1 MNRYLIRALVAILTF
16 CIGVAVSFRP
26 RSSYRYARLYTYS
39 GKSFETERCRK
50 KFRYSQSPSV
60 SIDVASTDPVRL
72 SYSSTN
78 TSFENPQMQSVE
90 FQVDNASDREI
101 RALSVGFSVSRP
113 SSEYNSGSRTGWKLV
128 DLRELGTDARTPATV
143 SIQCGADET
152 LFVWVSSVEFKDGS
166 RWQNPRHSS

>member
-26 RSSYRYARLYTYS
+26 RSSYRYARVYTYS

-50 KFRYSQSPSV
+50 RFRYSQSPFV
-60 SIDVASTDPVRL
+60 SIDMASTDPVRL

-78 TSFENPQMQSVE
+78 PNSENLQMQTVE
-90 FQVDNASDREI
+90 FQVDNAWDREI
-101 RALSVGFSVSRP
+101 RAVSVGFSVSRP
-113 SSEYNSGSRTGWKLV
+113 GSDYNSGSRTGWKLV
-128 DLRELGTDARTPATV
+128 DRELGTAEGTPATV
-143 SIQCGADET
+143 SIQCGVDET

-166 RWQNPRHSS
+166 RWLNPRHSS